1 MWPIDKYDIYK
12 ITVYRKSKSQYFSF
26 CTPET
31 RKEIDAYLEWRNRM
45 GERLKPESPL
55 FRKEFDTQYIIQANN
70 PRPLSTGAIRWNIF
84 RLEKSGVRIP
94 QKLTEQN
101 MLPKRTELMAC
112 HALRKRLDTEATKAG
127 MNPLY
132 VEIIEGH
139 ASGLKHKYFKP
150 SESDLLEG
158 NDKMLGYISVIDAL
172 TINEENR
179 LRRENQILQ
188 INKDKLEARLDKLE
202 EMYRSLL

>member
-1 MWPIDKYDIYK
+1 
-12 ITVYRKSKSQYFSF
+12 
-26 CTPET
+26 
-31 RKEIDAYLEWRNRM
+31 
-45 GERLKPESPL
+45 
-55 FRKEFDTQYIIQANN
+55 
-70 PRPLSTGAIRWNIF
+70 
-84 RLEKSGVRIP
+84 
-94 QKLTEQN
+94 

-139 ASGLKHKYFKP
+139 ASGLKHKYFRP

-158 NDKMLGYISVIDAL
+158 NDKMLGYIYVIDAL